1 MASRAMHKT
10 KCRHVMEC
18 LAYSLVDR
26 TTTTST
32 AAATASAEEEESAST
47 TNNDSTTALKSSSS
61 SSPPV
66 LSQETIDT
74 MKSHLHPTE
83 KILIRGIEHSVSPS
97 VLKYVAYRRK
107 VALRKVLREQRRLR
121 RERSSSS
128 SSGSS
133 SSKSSSREKDEMA
146 IALGEY
152 SRECTAFARDWA
164 VQKLL

>member
-1 MASRAMHKT
+1 
-10 KCRHVMEC
+10 
-18 LAYSLVDR
+18 
-26 TTTTST
+26 
-32 AAATASAEEEESAST
+32 
-47 TNNDSTTALKSSSS
+47 
-61 SSPPV
+61 
-66 LSQETIDT
+66 

-107 VALRKVLREQRRLR
+107 VAVRKVLREQRRLR

-128 SSGSS
+128 SSSD
-133 SSKSSSREKDEMA
+133 KDEMA
-146 IALGEY
+146 KALGDY

>member
-1 MASRAMHKT
+1 
-10 KCRHVMEC
+10 MEC
-18 LAYSLVDR
+18 LAYSLVAE
-26 TTTTST
+26 TTTTP
-32 AAATASAEEEESAST
+32 AATTATTTPAAEEESAT
-47 TNNDSTTALKSSSS
+47 TPKSSSSSS

-107 VALRKVLREQRRLR
+107 VAVRKVLREQRRLR
-121 RERSSSS
+121 RSKSSSS
-128 SSGSS
+128 SD
-133 SSKSSSREKDEMA
+133 KDEMA

-152 SRECTAFARDWA
+152 SRDCTAFARDWA
-164 VQKLL
+164 VQKL

>member
-1 MASRAMHKT
+1 MTA
-10 KCRHVMEC
+10 
-18 LAYSLVDR
+18 
-26 TTTTST
+26 T
-32 AAATASAEEEESAST
+32 AAASTNTPAEEESAST
-47 TNNDSTTALKSSSS
+47 TNNDSTTTLK

-66 LSQETIDT
+66 LSQETINT
-74 MKSHLHPTE
+74 MKSHLRPTE

-107 VALRKVLREQRRLR
+107 VAVRKVLREQRRLR

-128 SSGSS
+128 NSD
-133 SSKSSSREKDEMA
+133 KDEMA
-146 IALGEY
+146 KALGEY